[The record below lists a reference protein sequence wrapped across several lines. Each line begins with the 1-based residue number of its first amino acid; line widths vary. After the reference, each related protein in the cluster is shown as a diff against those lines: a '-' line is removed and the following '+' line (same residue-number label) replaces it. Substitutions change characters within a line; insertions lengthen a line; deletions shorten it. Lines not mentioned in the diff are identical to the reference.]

1 MIGAIRCTSINS
13 KHSLGVIV
21 GALMVISLAGCST
34 LSVRDSTKNNS
45 ARATTTSRSD
55 SNTQQSAAIPRGAF
69 YKDDGPG
76 DNPPSDPA
84 ALPEPVP
91 RIETLH
97 RFANNPYSVFGQDYV
112 PLRNPGNF
120 TQEGMGSWYGRKF
133 HGQKT
138 SSGEPYDMYGISAA
152 HPVLPIP
159 SYARVTHLDSGRSV
173 VVRINDRG
181 PFHAGRVIDLSW
193 SAAAK
198 LGYTQQGSARL
209 RVEAI
214 TSEQIDN
221 WSVARS
227 PHQATPVTTSSTGER
242 NAAANKGPSIAALS
256 GEVFLQLGAFSAP
269 ENAESFRGRVAM
281 ELGELVPAGGLVL
294 QSSAEINGNPGALY
308 RVQLGPYA
316 SRSEAEQVADRVRQV
331 LGLKPVLLQR

>member
-1 MIGAIRCTSINS
+1 MTSGIRCKSSNS
-13 KHSLGVIV
+13 KPSLEII
-21 GALMVISLAGCST
+21 ATAMIVISLAGCST
-34 LSVRDSTKNNS
+34 FSGRDSTTNN
-45 ARATTTSRSD
+45 TTRPTASRSD
-55 SNTQQSAAIPRGAF
+55 GSTQQSATSARGAF

-84 ALPEPVP
+84 ALPDPVP
-91 RIETLH
+91 RVETLH

-159 SYARVTHLDSGRSV
+159 SYARVTHLDNGRSV

-181 PFHAGRVIDLSW
+181 PFHPGRVIDLSW

-214 TSEQIDN
+214 TREQIDN
-221 WSVARS
+221 WSVARAQ
-227 PHQATPVTTSSTGER
+227 HQATPVAIGATGER
-242 NAAANKGPSIAALS
+242 NTTANSGPFIAAQS
-256 GEVFLQLGAFSAP
+256 SEVFLQLGAFSAP

-294 QSSAEINGNPGALY
+294 QSSAEINGDRGALY

-316 SRSEAEQVADRVRQV
+316 SRIEAEQVANRVRQV

>member
-1 MIGAIRCTSINS
+1 MSSGLRCNS
-13 KHSLGVIV
+13 SNSEQSLGIFVTAMI
-21 GALMVISLAGCST
+21 AISLAGCST
-34 LSVRDSTKNNS
+34 FSGRDSTTNNT
-45 ARATTTSRSD
+45 ARTTTSRSD
-55 SNTQQSAAIPRGAF
+55 SSTQQSAASARGAF

-76 DNPPSDPA
+76 DNPPSDPT

-112 PLRNPGNF
+112 PVRNPGNF

-159 SYARVTHLDSGRSV
+159 SYARVTHLDNGRSV

-181 PFHAGRVIDLSW
+181 PFHPGRVIDLSW

-214 TSEQIDN
+214 TPEQIDN

-227 PHQATPVTTSSTGER
+227 QHQATAVTIRASGER
-242 NAAANKGPSIAALS
+242 NTAANNGPSIAAQS
-256 GEVFLQLGAFSAP
+256 GELFLQLGAFSGP

-294 QSSAEINGNPGALY
+294 LSSADLHGNRGALY

>member
-1 MIGAIRCTSINS
+1 MIGGVGCTSNS
-13 KHSLGVIV
+13 SEQLLGIIV
-21 GALMVISLAGCST
+21 SALLATSLAGCST
-34 LSVRDSTKNNS
+34 FSGRDSPKS
-45 ARATTTSRSD
+45 SVARTTTTSHSD
-55 SNTQQSAAIPRGAF
+55 SSSQQSAASARGAF

-76 DNPPSDPA
+76 DNPPSDPTT
-84 ALPEPVP
+84 LPEPVP

-120 TQEGMGSWYGRKF
+120 IQEGMGSWYGRKF

-159 SYARVTHLDSGRSV
+159 SYARVTHLDNGRSV

-181 PFHAGRVIDLSW
+181 PFHPGRVIDLSW

-209 RVEAI
+209 RVETI
-214 TSEQIDN
+214 TPEQIDN

-227 PHQATPVTTSSTGER
+227 KSEQTLFTIRSSDER
-242 NAAANKGPSIAALS
+242 NAAPNNVPSIATQS
-256 GEVFLQLGAFSAP
+256 GELFLQLGSFSAP

-281 ELGELVPAGGLVL
+281 ELGELVPDGGLRL
-294 QSSAEINGNPGALY
+294 QTATGTSNNQRLLY